1 MFWSVLGKE
10 TFRMLVLGIDPGIA
24 IVGWGVI
31 SYEGSRFRPV
41 AYGSVQTKAGVPVE
55 ERLAHI
61 YDSLSVIIE
70 KYKPDA
76 VAVEELFFSSNVT
89 TGIVVAE
96 ARGVILLCARKHR
109 VPLFEYTPM
118 QVKQAVVGYGKA
130 EKQQVMAMIT
140 LLLGLEAPPKP
151 DDTADA
157 LAIAVCHAHSG
168 ASGIGQYYNRPTKIG
183 GISKEKR

>member
-1 MFWSVLGKE
+1 MGVL
-10 TFRMLVLGIDPGIA
+10 
-24 IVGWGVI
+24 
-31 SYEGSRFRPV
+31 SYSGSRFQPI
-41 AYGSVQTKAGVPVE
+41 AYGSVQTKAGLPVE

-61 YDSLSVIIE
+61 YDSLSAIME

-76 VAVEELFFSSNVT
+76 VSVEEPFFTSNIT

-96 ARGVILLCARKHR
+96 ARGTILLCAHTHGI
-109 VPLFEYTPM
+109 PIYEYTPM

-130 EKQQVMAMIT
+130 EKRQVISMVTM
-140 LLLGLEAPPKP
+140 LLGLADPPKP

-157 LAIAVCHAHSG
+157 LAIAICHAHTG

-183 GISKEKR
+183 GISRKNGES